1 MACCVTVKTSVISL
15 VTLIIIHAV
24 VNKNIA
30 FNVQTQG
37 FLLVD
42 DYTCTSFDEM
52 KNLIKLIVNNYQKYK
67 NRFCETSKNVISY
80 MWVLSVL
87 FTHVAYCSK

>member
-15 VTLIIIHAV
+15 VTLIIHAV
-24 VNKNIA
+24 VNKNIV

-52 KNLIKLIVNNYQKYK
+52 KNLIKLIANNYQKYK
-67 NRFCETSKNVISY
+67 NRFCQTSKHVISY
-80 MWVLSVL
+80 MWFLSVL
-87 FTHVAYCSK
+87 FTHVAYC

>member
-15 VTLIIIHAV
+15 VRLIIIHAV
-24 VNKNIA
+24 VNKNSV

-37 FLLVD
+37 FLLVYD
-42 DYTCTSFDEM
+42 FNEM
-52 KNLIKLIVNNYQKYK
+52 KNLIKLIANNYQKYK
-67 NRFCETSKNVISY
+67 NRFCQTSKNVISY

-87 FTHVAYCSK
+87 FTHVAYC